1 LYAVAPPLS
10 AGRPHGTKPTTSRR
24 TGYAPGKKS
33 IGTSRRGTAARC
45 TIAPFRDVFQ
55 RIAAHPITQLA
66 DLLPDKWLAA
76 RSTAA

>member
-1 LYAVAPPLS
+1 
-10 AGRPHGTKPTTSRR
+10 
-24 TGYAPGKKS
+24 
-33 IGTSRRGTAARC
+33 
-45 TIAPFRDVFQ
+45 VFQ

>member
-1 LYAVAPPLS
+1 MGESALAGGTWPGSVARS
-10 AGRPHGTKPTTSRR
+10 T
-24 TGYAPGKKS
+24 APGKKS